1 LIRPAQ
7 IRLLLADDQP
17 LLRKGLRAMLGA
29 EADLEVVGEAGD
41 GAEVVAL
48 AHELRPDVAVMD
60 VRMPRQ
66 DGLAATRAIVAAG
79 LPTRVLFFTA
89 ERDCLRLAL
98 QAGASGFL
106 GKDMATADVVAAIRA
121 VAAGTAVLDPS
132 LLPSLLDPP
141 PPVAASSG
149 PSPVAGLTEREL
161 EVLILLARGLSN
173 GEVAAR
179 LSVSETTVKT
189 HVGRVL
195 TKLDLRDR
203 VQAVV
208 FAYERGLIQ
217 PGQ

>member
-1 LIRPAQ
+1 V

-17 LLRKGLRAMLGA
+17 LLRRGLRALLGA

-48 AHELRPDVAVMD
+48 ARTLRPDVAVMD

-89 ERDCLRLAL
+89 ERDCLRSAL
-98 QAGASGFL
+98 RAGASGFL
-106 GKDMATADVVAAIRA
+106 GKDMAAADVVAAIRA

-132 LLPSLLDPP
+132 LLASLLDPP
-141 PPVAASSG
+141 EPPPG
-149 PSPVAGLTEREL
+149 LSPVAGLTEREL
-161 EVLILLARGLSN
+161 EVLTLLARGLSN
-173 GEVAAR
+173 SEIAAG
-179 LSVSETTVKT
+179 LTVSETTVKT

-208 FAYERGLIQ
+208 FAYERGLVR
-217 PGQ
+217 PGR